1 SLAARSIVRSLART
15 TKTLTLSLHDALP
28 ILVEFPAPIQRQIK
42 RKMVSVAFK
51 GNDLVSQVGQTD
63 PETVEIAGAI
73 DPSKTEMQDVGI
85 VKIDSPP
92 IVMHRSTQIKFVAQF
107 SPGTQAQLGH
117 RSIEFSH
124 GISFCIVSGRLA
136 ECSPGKTRRHG
147 PYRIPGHQSMQ
158 SKRTNFGR
166 EEGRMQ
172 IYVGPGP
179 GG

>member
-73 DPSKTEMQDVGI
+73 DPSKTEMQDVG
-85 VKIDSPP
+85 
-92 IVMHRSTQIKFVAQF
+92 RSEEHTSELQSREKLV
-107 SPGTQAQLGH
+107 
-117 RSIEFSH
+117 
-124 GISFCIVSGRLA
+124 CRLLL
-136 ECSPGKTRRHG
+136 EKKNWR
-147 PYRIPGHQSMQ
+147 
-158 SKRTNFGR
+158 
-166 EEGRMQ
+166 
-172 IYVGPGP
+172 
-179 GG
+179 